1 MLDADYSVALTLL
14 LKYPHPT
21 PPYGPQ
27 TFVEDAI
34 YLRENLNAPSG
45 AKLIS
50 KYTGRAPVPPSSRSV
65 PATPAG
71 RAKAHRAERKFSGR
85 KSPLPSPA
93 RFLQD
98 QRGVEAL
105 LQGAAKGVFERG
117 ERLGINQVVRD
128 AVDEVKRNMQG
139 LSPGPGS
146 PRRASRNNALSVDEV
161 VAEAGKSLADLEVR
175 NKTLA
180 LLLSGTIE
188 EIQKASDST
197 EDAPTKS
204 TSVNNAIEKLR
215 FIMLRLEDSSLPLQP
230 DIPRTAPDA
239 EVTGTIEP
247 DEKLQSQASH
257 VAIPISPQKS
267 IKTTNSHVEPL
278 SPAVGTSPTLGRSI
292 PRRPRTSVTQPSE
305 GLGVGPSEL
314 SQPTA
319 GIPARSTLAQSS
331 FAWMLGPDEHS
342 VPSDQ
347 PTSIKSPSPFLS
359 SGRKPGSSAARERSA
374 FLFGDD
380 ADGDD
385 VNLQASPKRT
395 GSKGD
400 FGLEAIK
407 RSDT

>member
-34 YLRENLNAPSG
+34 YLRENLNASSG
-45 AKLIS
+45 AKLIN
-50 KYTGRAPVPPSSRSV
+50 KYSGRTPVPLSARPV
-65 PATPAG
+65 PAGPAG
-71 RAKAHRAERKFSGR
+71 RAKANRAETRFSGR

-93 RFLQD
+93 RFLQE
-98 QRGVEAL
+98 QPGIEAL
-105 LQGAAKGVFERG
+105 LQGAAKGVLKRG

-146 PRRASRNNALSVDEV
+146 PRRIPQNNALSVDEV
-161 VAEAGKSLADLEVR
+161 IAETGKSLADLEVR

-188 EIQKASDST
+188 EIQMASDST
-197 EDAPTKS
+197 EDASTKS
-204 TSVNNAIEKLR
+204 KSVNNAIEKLR
-215 FIMLRLEDSSLPLQP
+215 FIMFRLEDSSLPLEP
-230 DIPRTAPDA
+230 DTPRTAAVA
-239 EVTGTIEP
+239 EVTGTIDPE
-247 DEKLQSQASH
+247 EKSQSQANH
-257 VAIPISPQKS
+257 VATPTSPRKG
-267 IKTTNSHVEPL
+267 IAITNSEIEILPPATGS
-278 SPAVGTSPTLGRSI
+278 SPVLGRSI
-292 PRRPRTSVTQPSE
+292 PRRPRTSVSQS
-305 GLGVGPSEL
+305 LGGPNVGASEL
-314 SQPTA
+314 GQPKT

-342 VPSDQ
+342 APSDQ
-347 PTSIKSPSPFLS
+347 PTSMKSPSPFLS
-359 SGRKPGSSAARERSA
+359 SSRKSGSNAARERSA

-380 ADGDD
+380 AADD
-385 VNLQASPKRT
+385 EEYAQVPPKRS

-400 FGLEAIK
+400 FGLEPIK
-407 RSDT
+407 RTDT